1 MLGSLQCSTLWLP
14 NSTMKRLQHVQN
26 ATACLITLTRDS
38 KESKLSTFYQII
50 KTYLVDVAM
59 AIESFSWWPKCW
71 TNYLISRGQ
80 IPKLLIPIFE
90 IKTLKWKKL
99 PQLRKE
105 ANKDKYRFSSKPTDA
120 LNEEKSLC
128 LARNLDKFKK
138 LLKKG
143 DNLCAAFDTISY
155 DILLSFFDIT
165 GEHLL
170 WLQSY
175 VYLSDLMQYVSID
188 GGTSVKHPFRCGVPQ
203 GSVLGPILHLLY
215 TLLLSDIKKKLK
227 LSFHCHHT
235 SICPSSQ
242 LYLVIGI

>member
-1 MLGSLQCSTLWLP
+1 MFD
-14 NSTMKRLQHVQN
+14 
-26 ATACLITLTRDS
+26 LTIS
-38 KESKLSTFYQII
+38 ETW
-50 KTYLVDVAM
+50 TTP
-59 AIESFSWWPKCW
+59 WGTKC
-71 TNYLISRGQ
+71 GP
-80 IPKLLIPIFE
+80 PKLDHCNAPLYGYLTALW
-90 IKTLKWKKL
+90 KGYSTSKWKKL

-105 ANKDKYRFSSKPTDA
+105 ANKDKYRFSSKLTDA

-128 LARNLDKFKK
+128 LARNLDKSFWYFF
-138 LLKKG
+138 LWHS
-143 DNLCAAFDTISY
+143 A
-155 DILLSFFDIT
+155 LSFFDIT

-175 VYLSDLMQYVSID
+175 MYLSDLMQYVSID

-215 TLLLSDIKKKLK
+215 TLLLLDIKKKLK
-227 LSFHCHHT
+227 LSFYCYHT